1 MERKE
6 ERGLRE
12 LKEMVWLTEE
22 DYFNIMG
29 WWKHSIEMAEEGS
42 RGPIR
47 DSERD
52 TIDKIGKVKRK
63 FDVRKK

>member
-1 MERKE
+1 
-6 ERGLRE
+6 
-12 LKEMVWLTEE
+12 MVWLTEE

>member
-1 MERKE
+1 MKSKI
-6 ERGLRE
+6 
-12 LKEMVWLTEE
+12 KEMVHLTEE

-29 WWKHSIEMAEEGS
+29 WWKHSKEMEEHAE

-52 TIDKIGKVKRK
+52 TINKISEVKKNLDR
-63 FDVRKK
+63 RKKK